1 MTMKDGSFKSSLFI
15 CFFFPPF
22 RTPYVNKEIA
32 GLKSPRI
39 RVCFLRP
46 AFSHSSIELVHDII
60 LSFNDIAKML
70 VFLLCF
76 AQVVVV
82 FAAGQESE
90 AKSNKLLI
98 ERDQTVRYFQQR

>member
-1 MTMKDGSFKSSLFI
+1 
-15 CFFFPPF
+15 
-22 RTPYVNKEIA
+22 
-32 GLKSPRI
+32 
-39 RVCFLRP
+39 
-46 AFSHSSIELVHDII
+46 
-60 LSFNDIAKML
+60 ML